1 MAYKF
6 DMKFIASVISWSYSN
21 MALSYSSIKSIGEIK
36 WFVLSRDMSE
46 GSLID
51 MSEGAILDMSEGALL
66 VTISGCDVPVGVIFI
81 VSYGLSIVEILV
93 LMGYSHHKVRNLC

>member
-1 MAYKF
+1 
-6 DMKFIASVISWSYSN
+6 
-21 MALSYSSIKSIGEIK
+21 
-36 WFVLSRDMSE
+36 MSE

-81 VSYGLSIVEILV
+81 VPDILCFE
-93 LMGYSHHKVRNLC
+93 YC